1 MEGHNYQKAVCLADS
16 FGWIFQATFTS
27 TLISN
32 NYHLGWSSPLLISSL
47 FPYWAELPLK
57 IEERGEYSVLTNTL
71 TVLTNTVKHLN

>member
-32 NYHLGWSSPLLISSL
+32 NYHLG
-47 FPYWAELPLK
+47 
-57 IEERGEYSVLTNTL
+57 
-71 TVLTNTVKHLN
+71 